1 MKIIYLTAVGCYLL
15 GVIIAF
21 LLLIKDVGNA
31 WHYKNRYETIKST
44 FRNTWK
50 FYLRSW
56 EAVFWILM
64 KRKL

>member
-1 MKIIYLTAVGCYLL
+1 MKIIYLALGGYLL

-21 LLLIKDVGNA
+21 LLLSQDVSKS
-31 WHYKNRYETIKST
+31 WRYKSRFEIFKST
-44 FRNTWK
+44 FINTWK

-56 EAVFWILM
+56 EAVIWVLM